1 MAARR
6 IGALARHI
14 GSGDAAAA
22 VETEVKRTVGPEEQA
37 LLAAA
42 EELFPGG
49 TPNGNSTAKGFLFA
63 EGQGAY
69 VFDKT
74 GTKYLD
80 LAMGSGPMFIGHAHP
95 HVVEAIQSR
104 AAKGVTF
111 FGINEEAI
119 RLAEMVTDA
128 VECAEKIR
136 FANNGTEAAMFAT
149 RALRTY
155 RRRDKILKFE
165 CSFHG
170 NADFAAHN
178 LTTLAPYP
186 QAVPDSAGVPR
197 AATED
202 MIIAPFNDL
211 ETTAAI
217 IAEHA
222 DELAGVICE
231 PFQRVVPPDVE
242 FLRGVRDL
250 TKKHGIPLLFDEIVT
265 GFRFAYGGAQE
276 AYGVIP
282 DMCLLSKV
290 PTGGLPLGIIAG
302 SAELMGVFDSANF
315 GTDYGDPGP
324 NGRDNWT
331 LPMVSTY
338 MGNPLG
344 CAAGI
349 ATLEVLQEMGKEGYA
364 ATHARGERLKQG
376 LQAALDEGETR
387 PLARLFSLG
396 CCVAHTDGW
405 AVCSGLGRLGHRP
418 PDLLR
423 RPVWSATKAG
433 GGAARACGDHRDRQ
447 AHHAEVQRVAAR
459 ARGVQGGHEVLHQH
473 GPHGRGHRHGDCSV
487 QGGGGSAGQ
496 RAIAMADARGGCLP
510 SPNKRVCDSISV
522 IQRLICS
529 PGTAAETQVAASSS
543 SPEAGLLP
551 GSAA

>member
-1 MAARR
+1 
-6 IGALARHI
+6 
-14 GSGDAAAA
+14 
-22 VETEVKRTVGPEEQA
+22 
-37 LLAAA
+37 
-42 EELFPGG
+42 
-49 TPNGNSTAKGFLFA
+49 
-63 EGQGAY
+63 
-69 VFDKT
+69 
-74 GTKYLD
+74 
-80 LAMGSGPMFIGHAHP
+80 
-95 HVVEAIQSR
+95 
-104 AAKGVTF
+104 
-111 FGINEEAI
+111 
-119 RLAEMVTDA
+119 
-128 VECAEKIR
+128 
-136 FANNGTEAAMFAT
+136 MFAT

-186 QAVPDSAGVPR
+186 EAVPDSAGIPS

-242 FLRGVRDL
+242 FLQGVRDL

-276 AYGVIP
+276 VYGVVP

-324 NGRDNWT
+324 HGRDNWT

-376 LQAALDEGETR
+376 LQAALDEGR
-387 PLARLFSLG
+387 HARLYASFLW
-396 CCVAHTDGW
+396 AALFTPMADGW
-405 AVCSGLGRLGHRP
+405 TVCSGLGRLGHRP

-423 RPVWSATKAG
+423 RAVWSATKAR
-433 GGAARACGDHRDRQ
+433 GGAARAGGDHRDRQ
-447 AHHAEVQRVAAR
+447 ANHAEV
-459 ARGVQGGHEVLHQH
+459 
-473 GPHGRGHRHGDCSV
+473 
-487 QGGGGSAGQ
+487 
-496 RAIAMADARGGCLP
+496 
-510 SPNKRVCDSISV
+510 
-522 IQRLICS
+522 
-529 PGTAAETQVAASSS
+529 
-543 SPEAGLLP
+543 
-551 GSAA
+551 